1 MLLAALACP
10 APPARC
16 SHLVLP
22 CLQFWVS
29 QKNKWC
35 EYCKVWM
42 KDTTQSW
49 AVHERG
55 TKHQENVARSECR
68 RPAACPPAVP
78 PSTGYAAAFYTSAL
92 LLCSYV

>member
-1 MLLAALACP
+1 MPQGGAGGFSLPSAARPLLNT
-10 APPARC
+10 
-16 SHLVLP
+16 LVLP

-42 KDTTQSW
+42 KDTAHSW

-55 TKHQENVARSECR
+55 AGHQENVARSECR
-68 RPAACPPAVP
+68 RPPARP
-78 PSTGYAAAFYTSAL
+78 AAAPRR
-92 LLCSYV
+92 LCRIL